1 MGSSA
6 RPIDNE
12 PQKCYNANVL
22 SDVFYKRITEKANY
36 PKKRKCSVNAVSHWI
51 FRVAAPFRVR
61 RLGFCAG

>member
-22 SDVFYKRITEKANY
+22 SDVFYKRITKKANY
-36 PKKRKCSVNAVSHWI
+36 PKKQKVKVEIFFRKRKNVPTEVIN
-51 FRVAAPFRVR
+51 
-61 RLGFCAG
+61 G